1 MKSSLL
7 SLVLVGLRV
16 AVSESFGYQAPILPS
31 AVQKQSVVSSSS
43 ETQIEDRSTNNRRK
57 FFQSTFAAVAATSAL
72 SFPAL
77 ADVTVKVTPLAHTF
91 VTSSG
96 TIKPIRENDATR
108 ILTNARV
115 VILTTGS
122 GSTSSGAQ
130 EILDLT
136 VQRKAGKGAGVTA
149 GNVQVL
155 QASSSVTANA
165 IQDAAISMPAG
176 DVLFVGPVPSKGS
189 VAEDAK
195 LVSEVAS
202 SMNLKVNSE
211 VVSVL
216 LDGPTS
222 FGSTD
227 QLATILWYQIP

>member
-7 SLVLVGLRV
+7 SLLLVGLQV
-16 AVSESFGYQAPILPS
+16 AVSFGYQAPITPYS
-31 AVQKQSVVSSSS
+31 PVEKQSVVSSS
-43 ETQIEDRSTNNRRK
+43 EIFHEDRSTNNRRK
-57 FFQSTFAAVAATSAL
+57 LFQSTFAAVAATSAL
-72 SFPAL
+72 SPPAL

-115 VILTTGS
+115 VVLTTGS

-149 GNVQVL
+149 GNVKVL
-155 QASSSVTANA
+155 QASSVTANA
-165 IQDAAISMPAG
+165 IQDAARSMPTG
-176 DVLFVGPVPSKGS
+176 DVLFVGPVSSKGS